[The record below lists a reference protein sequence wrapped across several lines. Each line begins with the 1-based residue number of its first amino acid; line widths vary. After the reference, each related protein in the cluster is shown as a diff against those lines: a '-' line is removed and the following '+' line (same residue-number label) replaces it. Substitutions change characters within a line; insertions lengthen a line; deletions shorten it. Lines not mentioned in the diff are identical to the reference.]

1 MAVRISKPPFSIRD
15 KLAEIGANVATS
27 QMPSGTIINTAYSE
41 YDTEVVITT
50 NGVRKYQTIWT
61 PHINARET
69 GSDFLVMA
77 HIQGYMWNSPNGAN
91 MGIQRVVDDAW
102 ITLSDER
109 KDADAD
115 GDDQW
120 MGLYHGD
127 LGDDWSFNINRFA
140 MDTYRT
146 YKAGQKI
153 QYDIGAGFW
162 NDAGGSPSIKINYG
176 GYSAQSVAFI
186 MEIKQ

>member
-1 MAVRISKPPFSIRD
+1 MAVTITKPAFNIRD
-15 KLAEIGANVATS
+15 KLAEIGANIATS

-41 YDTEVVITT
+41 YETEVTITT
-50 NGVRKYQTIWT
+50 AGVRKYATIWT
-61 PHINARET
+61 PHINARES

-77 HIQGYMWNSPNGAN
+77 HIQGYLYSSPNGVN
-91 MGIQRVVDDAW
+91 LGIQRVVDDAW
-102 ITLSDER
+102 ITTSNEV
-109 KDADAD
+109 KNADAT

-127 LGDDWSFNINRFA
+127 PGDDWSFNINRFA

-153 QYDIGAGFW
+153 LYDIGCGFW
-162 NDAGGSPSIKINYG
+162 ADTGSPHIKVNYG
-176 GYSAQSVAFI
+176 GYSSQCVAFI